1 MIKDKFKLNGRE
13 VQLELGYYIA
23 NETLPDLG
31 LSIMT
36 MFQEGNQ
43 VIQTIL
49 LNDAVMIK
57 VLYHYVKADLG
68 LEWIE
73 FLHELDKTEHGLEK
87 FKESFWNMVVGF
99 SPPSVRN
106 PLRKMWDEAKRQ
118 LKRSYESSS
127 SPSSEE
133 LE

>member
-23 NETLPDLG
+23 SETLPDFG
-31 LSIMT
+31 LEIMD
-36 MFQEGNQ
+36 MFSAGNQ
-43 VIQTIL
+43 VIPTIM
-49 LNDAVMIK
+49 LNDAIMIK
-57 VLYHYVKADLG
+57 ILYHYVKQELD
-68 LEWIE
+68 LEWSE

-87 FKESFWNMVVGF
+87 FKETFWNMVVGF

-106 PLRKMWDEAKRQ
+106 HLRKMWDEAKRQ
-118 LKRSYESSS
+118 LKKNLESSS

-133 LE
+133 PE